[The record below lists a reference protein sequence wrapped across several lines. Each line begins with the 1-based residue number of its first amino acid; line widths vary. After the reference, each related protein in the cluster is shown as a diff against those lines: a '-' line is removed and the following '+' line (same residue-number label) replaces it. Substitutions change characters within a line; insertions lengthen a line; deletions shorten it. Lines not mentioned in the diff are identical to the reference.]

1 MWNTEERIREKKAAL
16 ADGRYVETRRRRND
30 EKLSRTMAMVLGILV
45 TLEIMTAGAMVLN
58 FDFHGAD
65 VIALVLAFMVLYAGV
80 VALLTDK

>member
-16 ADGRYVETRRRRND
+16 ADGRYVETRRRRNE

-58 FDFHGAD
+58 FDFRGAD
-65 VIALVLAFMVLYAGV
+65 VIALGLGFMVLYSGV